1 MHGFVTMALGQD
13 YPLCD
18 HGPRGNGLF
27 GGTLGAVA
35 VEAAS
40 SSSGLA
46 AYSSRLSRFS
56 DEYEFFDALNLMG
69 MFVTSLGV
77 CTARI
82 WARMLDRVVWKPLRQ
97 HRRSW
102 QFVSE
107 LFNIILDRLTDSSG
121 DGVTLDN
128 VYDKSYMNSFFE
140 AAETATRR
148 YYQGCT

>member
-1 MHGFVTMALGQD
+1 
-13 YPLCD
+13 
-18 HGPRGNGLF
+18 
-27 GGTLGAVA
+27 
-35 VEAAS
+35 
-40 SSSGLA
+40 
-46 AYSSRLSRFS
+46 
-56 DEYEFFDALNLMG
+56 MG
-69 MFVTSLGV
+69 MFVTALGV

-82 WARMLDRVVWKPLRQ
+82 WARMVDRVVWKPLRQ

-140 AAETATRR
+140 AAETATVEDARADPNGDR
-148 YYQGCT
+148 PNRAHEVLPLRLGQQVTSASERTDQ